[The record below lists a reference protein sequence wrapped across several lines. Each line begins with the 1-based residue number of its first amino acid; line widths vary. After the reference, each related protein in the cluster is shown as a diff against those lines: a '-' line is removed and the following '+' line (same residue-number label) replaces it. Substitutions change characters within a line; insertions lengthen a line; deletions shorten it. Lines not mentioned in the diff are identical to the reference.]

1 MIVSSKESPLCLA
14 HGNRISVPIDHTE
27 ASPCPLRLCS
37 RAAVGRPAPPEDN
50 HPVAWSLIVPVKRL
64 ALAKSRLIGP
74 RDGIHSP
81 ALALALV
88 RDTIAAAVSTAGVT
102 RVVVVTEDEEVRA
115 AVTGLGAVVR
125 SEVPQGGLNAAIS
138 AGASY
143 AVGIAG
149 PHPVAALPS
158 DLPALTPHVLGEALV
173 AAGQHSRA
181 FVCDVSGTGTTLLT
195 ATSGDLLPRYGPDSA
210 REHAQDGAI
219 GLIGDWPGLR
229 RDVDTSEDLVAASSL
244 GTGRHTTAVLAMG
257 HDLSRGA
264 SHTAPCVRR

>member
-1 MIVSSKESPLCLA
+1 M
-14 HGNRISVPIDHTE
+14 
-27 ASPCPLRLCS
+27 
-37 RAAVGRPAPPEDN
+37 
-50 HPVAWSLIVPVKRL
+50 
-64 ALAKSRLIGP
+64 LAKSRLGGTDQP
-74 RDGIHSP
+74 G
-81 ALALALV
+81 LALAFA
-88 RDTIAAAVSTAGVT
+88 RDTVSAVVATAAVGRT
-102 RVVVVTEDEEVRA
+102 VVVTDDEDVSA
-115 AVTGLGAVVR
+115 AVTELGAVIL
-125 SEVPQGGLNAAIS
+125 SEVGPGGVNEAVRI
-138 AGASY
+138 GASY

-264 SHTAPCVRR
+264 SHTAPCARR

>member
-1 MIVSSKESPLCLA
+1 
-14 HGNRISVPIDHTE
+14 
-27 ASPCPLRLCS
+27 
-37 RAAVGRPAPPEDN
+37 
-50 HPVAWSLIVPVKRL
+50 VAWSLIVPVKRL

-149 PHPVAALPS
+149 RHPVAALPS
-158 DLPALTPHVLGEALV
+158 DLPALTPDVLAEALAA
-173 AAGQHSRA
+173 AAGHPSA
-181 FVCDVSGTGTTLLT
+181 FVPDTDGTGTTLLT
-195 ATSGDLLPRYGPDSA
+195 ATSGDLHPRYGPDSA
-210 REHAQDGAI
+210 SEHALDGAI
-219 GLIGDWPGLR
+219 RLVGNWPGLR
-229 RDVDTSEDLVAASSL
+229 RDVDTIDDLLTASSL
-244 GTGRHTTAVLAMG
+244 GVGRATEALLAIGPNLRHRAAHTT
-257 HDLSRGA
+257 
-264 SHTAPCVRR
+264 PCA